1 MIIYPLFD
9 LNVKLL
15 KRKVDGTSKSPSST
29 TTIKIMA
36 GLAADEQQ
44 NGGGDDI
51 YVYRGGR
58 ITSSSIL
65 KKAHSEVANTS

>member
-1 MIIYPLFD
+1 
-9 LNVKLL
+9 
-15 KRKVDGTSKSPSST
+15 
-29 TTIKIMA
+29 MA